1 MPDQALQPGLF
12 DQPNEKH
19 APVRP
24 ALAGLREQSRMLRA
38 AEILC
43 AVAGLTEEQ
52 ALEVIQAAGG
62 VHPLARLPE
71 RALQALPHIGKRR
84 AAQIRNLTEWAVLLT
99 EAATEEQPQIRTPT
113 DAANLM
119 MLEMSLLDQEEVRVL
134 GLDTHSFVTC
144 RKTVYRG
151 SLNTALVR
159 IGEILR
165 TPVLHNCAAIIV
177 LHNHP
182 SGDPTPSPVIWRK
195 SQIQRSLL
203 LSASRCLAIQ

>member
-1 MPDQALQPGLF
+1 MPDIIYQPSLF
-12 DQPNEKH
+12 DQPQPNSPKK
-19 APVRP
+19 P
-24 ALAGLREQSRMLRA
+24 AGTPELREQARRLRA
-38 AEILC
+38 AGILC
-43 AVAGLTEEQ
+43 AVLGVSETE
-52 ALEVIQAAGG
+52 AMEVIEAAGG

-71 RALQALPHIGKRR
+71 RALLSLPHIGKRR
-84 AAQIRNLTEWAVLLT
+84 AAQLKNLTEWALLLAEIQT
-99 EAATEEQPQIRTPT
+99 EAEPQIRTPA